1 MSIPPEEDG
10 PFIVDYQEPEKDHAY
25 IPCNN
30 NNKKFHNVKTCGKCT
45 IFQRLCSLQ
54 KNMHTNTL
62 RRKKTHAKTTDRP
75 TKCRPSGFRLC
86 HSNIYK

>member
-30 NNKKFHNVKTCGKCT
+30 NNKSISVENGQNDQC
-45 IFQRLCSLQ
+45 
-54 KNMHTNTL
+54 
-62 RRKKTHAKTTDRP
+62 D
-75 TKCRPSGFRLC
+75 
-86 HSNIYK
+86 

>member
-30 NNKKFHNVKTCGKCT
+30 NKSYHSVKTCGKCT
-45 IFQRLCSLQ
+45 IFQRLY
-54 KNMHTNTL
+54 MHENK
-62 RRKKTHAKTTDRP
+62 R
-75 TKCRPSGFRLC
+75 
-86 HSNIYK
+86 